1 MYFAIDPTLPA
12 NRGIAD
18 LDLVPTNAE
27 GLVEFAADVLFFRPK
42 DAGRARGT
50 VFLEV
55 VNRGR
60 DQSLAIMSGAQQRDL
75 SPESWDLGD
84 RFLLEQGFTVAF
96 LGWQFDVQ
104 PSQGLTFQAPIAPVE
119 GVVRESYIE
128 SDRGKRSADFALAYC
143 ALESGRKSAT
153 LTFRTRMDET
163 PRTLP
168 RDTWQFAAD
177 GCSVQAGHRIG
188 VGLYEVVYQAKG
200 SPVAGLGLAAIRDFA
215 SYLKHGEAGR
225 RASRNPAALQ
235 RIIGYGYSQSA
246 RFLREFVRDGFNA
259 DERGRAAFDGLMIS
273 SAGAGGGSF
282 NHRFAMPGQAGN
294 SVLSVLRPVDLPPF
308 TDDGLLAKARA
319 ARVTPKIFYTF
330 SSTEYW
336 ARAGSL
342 THTSDDGREGRAACG
357 DLAPVFPRGDTAC
370 VRSASVD
377 QGSDV
382 SALHQ
387 LRRNSDGSQR
397 ALLLD
402 LDAWTRNESEP
413 PASQYPSISKGELVA
428 LEDVHFPAAPSF
440 PFATYMP
447 QVWRMD
453 YGPRYATTKVI
464 TREPPQLG
472 APYRV
477 LVPQVN
483 ADGNDVSG
491 IRLPEVA
498 VPLGTYTGWNVTV
511 PQLSDLG
518 LSNLGY
524 LSGLIGGFE
533 PFALTKEQREQKRRR
548 ASFDRRALHGPP
560 GLSGPG
566 QAGRGRSRPPAVH
579 ARRGRAR
586 GAARSRRLWNA
597 SELRRALTIKL
608 VAGMDKQDAPER
620 YEQLIAFLGSNLPAP
635 VDRQEDVDGSIR
647 FTGGDPPEVVVVLTD
662 SSVVVSQFSGVWE
675 SPFTLLGKAAARRR
689 GEVAAAARERAAQRH
704 RRARQRRAR
713 SAARVVRDLPVLRP
727 AHRARVAARRRRV
740 PGVRRPAQRR
750 DSLDVRQ
757 ATKSTHRAIT
767 GRWGISR
774 DTP

>member
-1 MYFAIDPTLPA
+1 MQPGKHERVFVAAVLTVLLAQIASAEVVKIDIQRRDDAGTHERLIGRVHFAIDPTLRA

-18 LDLVPTNAE
+18 LDLVQTNQQ

-42 DAGRARGT
+42 EASRARGT

-75 SPESWDLGD
+75 SPESWNLGD

-104 PSQGLTFQAPIAPVE
+104 PAQGLTFQAPIAPVE
-119 GVVRESYIE
+119 GLVRESYIE
-128 SDRGKRSADFALAYC
+128 SERGNRRIDFALAYC
-143 ALESGRKSAT
+143 ASAPGMT
-153 LTFRTRMDET
+153 SAKLTFRTRIDEA
-163 PRTLP
+163 PRTLL
-168 RDTWQFAAD
+168 RSAWQFSAD
-177 GCSVQAGHRIG
+177 GCSVHLATGVG
-188 VGLYEVVYQAKG
+188 VGLYDVIYQAKG

-215 SYLKHGEAGR
+215 SYLKNGKAGAPLRESPAGR
-225 RASRNPAALQ
+225 TLSGPASP

-259 DERGRAAFDGLMIS
+259 DERGRAVFDGLMIA

-308 TDDGLLAKARA
+308 TDDGLLARAGA

-342 THTSDDGREGRAACG
+342 THTSDDAKNVIADAPLAATSRLYF
-357 DLAPVFPRGDTAC
+357 LAGTPHAAGAIRLI
-370 VRSASVD
+370 RD
-377 QGSDV
+377 QTFQHFINF
-382 SALHQ
+382 AQ
-387 LRRNSDGSQR
+387 QRWAQR

-402 LDAWTRNESEP
+402 LDAWIRSESEP

-428 LEDVHFPAAPSF
+428 LADVRFPAAPSF
-440 PFATYMP
+440 PFVSYMP

-453 YGPRYATTKVI
+453 YGARFASTKVI

-483 ADGNDVSG
+483 ADGNDLSG
-491 IRLPEVA
+491 VRLPEVA

-533 PFALTKEQREQKRRR
+533 PFALTKEQREKTGDTRLSIAERY
-548 ASFDRRALHGPP
+548 ASRQDYLGRVKQAAEDLVHQRFMRGQDVSEVLLEADRIWN
-560 GLSGPG
+560 
-566 QAGRGRSRPPAVH
+566 AVH
-579 ARRGRAR
+579 
-586 GAARSRRLWNA
+586 
-597 SELRRALTIKL
+597 
-608 VAGMDKQDAPER
+608 
-620 YEQLIAFLGSNLPAP
+620 
-635 VDRQEDVDGSIR
+635 
-647 FTGGDPPEVVVVLTD
+647 
-662 SSVVVSQFSGVWE
+662 
-675 SPFTLLGKAAARRR
+675 
-689 GEVAAAARERAAQRH
+689 
-704 RRARQRRAR
+704 
-713 SAARVVRDLPVLRP
+713 
-727 AHRARVAARRRRV
+727 
-740 PGVRRPAQRR
+740 
-750 DSLDVRQ
+750 
-757 ATKSTHRAIT
+757 
-767 GRWGISR
+767 
-774 DTP
+774 